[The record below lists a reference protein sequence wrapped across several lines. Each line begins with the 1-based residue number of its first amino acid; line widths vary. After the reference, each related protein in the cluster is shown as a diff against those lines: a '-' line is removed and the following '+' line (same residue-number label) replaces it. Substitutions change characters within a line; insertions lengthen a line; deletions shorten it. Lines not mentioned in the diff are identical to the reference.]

1 MSVQGVTDMR
11 GSSSELHQQGEVR
24 RPVDLPPSSSL
35 TPLQNGVSGPVPTT
49 GSVDPTA
56 ASPQDDARP
65 DHQQAVATMETAQV
79 REDSVGQDGRDGQTQ
94 VLPGGQA
101 VVQEHAQPAGEPA
114 AQQGGVGL
122 RLQQSGSNHLHQ
134 GATGVNEVAAVQDD
148 ARPSGFP
155 DNINYETPRS
165 QVSRRSMIPSPISA
179 ADGPSPSALPRALKW
194 ITGIGEYFNIRSVG
208 ESFAGPAFAVPLT
221 AVRGRP
227 TTPQYGAVNAASASH
242 PRTDLASG
250 SSSLFNAEALQRL
263 RAMEGSAPLLYS
275 PSDAIVQRGERHSSD
290 SSDLPRD
297 VIQQEVAR
305 QLGELT
311 NRVQAAE
318 AENQQ
323 LRQRLTFMTEVR
335 QLEEDHAGVILDVLL
350 QEDNLVVLE
359 LLRFDQSRNCLAL
372 DRITEEPSQTAH
384 VFPQISTRPV
394 PPVSAADPAQRYVAP
409 PQTWNQSPELVSA
422 LANSVR
428 QLQELQQSALKGAHA
443 TTESSPTSP
452 EAVKPG
458 VTTLSPLPLES
469 EPEAPLLLQDWVHV
483 TGGVAMD
490 LSDSSGEWWGR
501 LVEEI
506 QKAYARWQSASPLDR
521 AAIQPDTARVDLPKW
536 VRVNARFA
544 TMLMSVLP
552 AGLKA
557 DVISR
562 GCATSSLHILF
573 RMFIA
578 YQPGGGAERTRIL
591 QALQDPGQAK
601 TPQEAVTLL
610 RSWNRWLLRCQE
622 CRLNP
627 PDTMIL
633 SRGLTNLVGPLM
645 ATHQDINFRLQC
657 SRSMLHID
665 RMPTLD
671 ETKEYAKHI
680 LSEME
685 IAAAAVNSAGGPKL
699 RALGQATQPNNP
711 PQSLQRQPG
720 TKPICKYFM
729 SDKGCR
735 KGPACA
741 YLHDMSSLD
750 KAQRSRKCLKCGST
764 EHRQKQCPSVTGK
777 PPAESP
783 GGKAKGGALPK
794 APQPTSPASS
804 VTPTSPVSPVGLA
817 QITQP
822 VLDSTQLVVNPTAKP
837 TSSSST
843 QAAASP
849 IAAAVSGPAASGA
862 NLAALGLGGQTSG
875 VDLIALDKLLE
886 QAQAQL
892 RAIQPQ
898 VGDGSPQAPSPK
910 LNMMTTVVM
919 QEASFQEET
928 ESASALLDS
937 GCPQLQEHEALKLIT
952 QLEQAKLQK
961 DVTQLEQA
969 TADTSTL
976 VEKSRA
982 FGQRTWF
989 HRLIQYARDGSED
1002 SACLALTNASWIDFA
1017 PDTLHSNLLPD
1028 QSQCKGWQAL
1038 SGLHCLSRAKRR
1050 ALRSSKNWIVHM
1062 FSGDRGTPSLQLP
1075 AGRDSVILNL
1085 DLRLSKGF
1093 DVRSHPAWNALVW
1106 GARNGRISHIVG
1118 SPPHTQFLP
1127 DASRKLQRDSA
1138 FFRHSGSQPLIVE
1151 EDPDNAK
1158 IFLNELG
1165 LAGRMLVL
1173 HALACAG
1180 RCAHRDKRHQSS
1192 DVGFLIEHPKVI
1204 DSKAERFQWDSFSFW
1219 DTGLWRAYQE
1229 EAGLATVDLQTAGGD
1244 VGSVHTWTVGTNLG
1258 AGYSH
1263 QHRKI
1268 EHPSVSCL
1276 NVDVIGPLRYPGMN
1290 PDQRGKAPR
1299 PFRYCLVGAYRFA
1312 KIPHVQG
1319 IATDEEIQRVL
1330 EESQK
1335 LQSEPAGEQEVVG
1348 QDPLQEEGEHTDLDE
1363 YVLSEPEVDEDL
1375 EQVGVLEEVE
1385 AADVGVAEGEHDHE
1399 LGAEVPP
1406 DPLDR
1411 VIEDLQF
1418 SGESDTLLFAVP
1430 LHTNRNAEILTG
1442 LQEIA
1447 I

>member
-1 MSVQGVTDMR
+1 MTWHSNRPGSHRVVNLQVMSVQGVTDMR

-24 RPVDLPPSSSL
+24 RPVDLPPSSPL

-79 REDSVGQDGRDGQTQ
+79 RDDSVGQDGRDGQIQ

-148 ARPSGFP
+148 ARPSGLP

-221 AVRGRP
+221 AV
-227 TTPQYGAVNAASASH
+227 
-242 PRTDLASG
+242 
-250 SSSLFNAEALQRL
+250 ALQRL

-275 PSDAIVQRGERHSSD
+275 PSDAIAQRGERHSSD

-323 LRQRLTFMTEVR
+323 LRQRLTFMTEVGQATEGSTGDRVSGVGSQPLPSAVPTGQATQRPLRQQLESPVHIPTPPYLASLSPSEQKEALATVLLPQVR

-359 LLRFDQSRNCLAL
+359 LLRQPSLLQQRVFEVQQSLGLRVGLDGVGGMQGWQGHSGDNQGSSLRLSPPQESSQVQVATTARQGFAALQDTASTFLASLFRQSQPSGAPQSQVRPESELPGVGKDHRSSLAGGLAGGLEGGLGGGLGGSKAHVQQSHAPHLPADGNQNPAGDGRSFSGGLGVAGGL
-372 DRITEEPSQTAH
+372 DGSQVPLQQHAQAPGAFHPQSGQTYAGAGCNLGTGFPSGSVGWFGSSAQEPSQSAH
-384 VFPQISTRPV
+384 AFPQISTRPV
-394 PPVSAADPAQRYVAP
+394 PPVSAADPAQRYMAP

-469 EPEAPLLLQDWVHV
+469 EPEAPLLFQDWVHV

-573 RMFIA
+573 RMFLA

-610 RSWNRWLLRCQE
+610 RSWNRWFLRCQE

-699 RALGQATQPNNP
+699 RALGQATQPNHP

-783 GGKAKGGALPK
+783 GGKAKGGAPSK

-822 VLDSTQLVVNPTAKP
+822 VLDSTQLVVNPPAKP
-837 TSSSST
+837 TSSSSM

-875 VDLIALDKLLE
+875 VDIVALDKLLE

-937 GCPQLQEHEALKLIT
+937 GATHALRPSVSQREWQSASEVQVQLAGDQTGVFRMSDRGTLLNEPASPSQNSQVIVPLGPLIEKLGYRLSWSRSVCKLQSPEGRIYKLRIKSGCPQLQEHEALKLIT

-989 HRLIQYARDGSED
+989 HRLMQYARDGSED
-1002 SACLALTNASWIDFA
+1002 SACLALTNA
-1017 PDTLHSNLLPD
+1017 
-1028 QSQCKGWQAL
+1028 
-1038 SGLHCLSRAKRR
+1038 
-1050 ALRSSKNWIVHM
+1050 
-1062 FSGDRGTPSLQLP
+1062 RGP
-1075 AGRDSVILNL
+1075 
-1085 DLRLSKGF
+1085 
-1093 DVRSHPAWNALVW
+1093 
-1106 GARNGRISHIVG
+1106 
-1118 SPPHTQFLP
+1118 
-1127 DASRKLQRDSA
+1127 
-1138 FFRHSGSQPLIVE
+1138 
-1151 EDPDNAK
+1151 
-1158 IFLNELG
+1158 
-1165 LAGRMLVL
+1165 
-1173 HALACAG
+1173 
-1180 RCAHRDKRHQSS
+1180 
-1192 DVGFLIEHPKVI
+1192 
-1204 DSKAERFQWDSFSFW
+1204 
-1219 DTGLWRAYQE
+1219 
-1229 EAGLATVDLQTAGGD
+1229 
-1244 VGSVHTWTVGTNLG
+1244 
-1258 AGYSH
+1258 
-1263 QHRKI
+1263 
-1268 EHPSVSCL
+1268 
-1276 NVDVIGPLRYPGMN
+1276 
-1290 PDQRGKAPR
+1290 
-1299 PFRYCLVGAYRFA
+1299 
-1312 KIPHVQG
+1312 
-1319 IATDEEIQRVL
+1319 
-1330 EESQK
+1330 
-1335 LQSEPAGEQEVVG
+1335 
-1348 QDPLQEEGEHTDLDE
+1348 
-1363 YVLSEPEVDEDL
+1363 
-1375 EQVGVLEEVE
+1375 
-1385 AADVGVAEGEHDHE
+1385 
-1399 LGAEVPP
+1399 
-1406 DPLDR
+1406 
-1411 VIEDLQF
+1411 
-1418 SGESDTLLFAVP
+1418 TLLQ
-1430 LHTNRNAEILTG
+1430 ILFIPTFFQTSPSARVG
-1442 LQEIA
+1442 RRCQACIA
-1447 I
+1447 